1 MATNYNGEL
10 PEDTA
15 GFLYKFAIVDGVL
28 TLDGREIK
36 GMRGFEVRRS
46 SASDLTELTLC
57 LDVDG

>member
-36 GMRGFEVRRS
+36 GLRGFEVK
-46 SASDLTELTLC
+46 ADGACGIAELTLKI
-57 LDVDG
+57 DVN